1 MEPLILGHG
10 LYDLFLLKILLACT
24 IIVEDTTPKRGR
36 LQHCYCVLEIVRLIC
51 AFFVNIIKKK

>member
-10 LYDLFLLKILLACT
+10 LYDLFLLKILLTCT
-24 IIVEDTTPKRGR
+24 IIVEDTPPKRGR

-51 AFFVNIIKKK
+51 TFLVVVI